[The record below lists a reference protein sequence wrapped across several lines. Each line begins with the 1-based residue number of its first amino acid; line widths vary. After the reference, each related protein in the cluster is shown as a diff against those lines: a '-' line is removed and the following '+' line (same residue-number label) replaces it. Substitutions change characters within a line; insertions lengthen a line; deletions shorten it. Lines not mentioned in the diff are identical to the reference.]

1 MNRVNIHLL
10 CRNSLFFLGLLLGS
24 GFFQSCEKDPL
35 PLTTNSVITGTAY
48 ISTSDSDEGIK
59 VVASGPYGQS
69 SALTDQFGNFVIT
82 GLGNGTY
89 YLDYSKEGYGTIR
102 QYNIQVFGNDTVR
115 AYIVQLYEKPVIPK
129 LPTFKKVYYDIRP
142 RSYPQKYFV
151 CIDTDLPPTAE
162 SFRLQFMLCMGTD
175 ENVSWDN
182 YDVYDFSWEMAVNN
196 DFMTIYLDPDRLR
209 NVYLFR
215 TGEKIYLR
223 GYPCNKGE
231 SSGYLDTYLGIRQY
245 STLDISRSTNVISFI
260 MP

>member
-1 MNRVNIHLL
+1 
-10 CRNSLFFLGLLLGS
+10 
-24 GFFQSCEKDPL
+24 
-35 PLTTNSVITGTAY
+35 VITGTAS
-48 ISTSDSDEGIK
+48 ISAPDSDDGIL
-59 VVASGPYGQS
+59 VVANGPYGQS
-69 SALTDQFGNFVIT
+69 SALTDQNGNFVIT

-102 QYNIQVFGNDTVR
+102 QHNIQVFGNDTVR

-129 LPTFKKVYYDIRP
+129 LPVFRKSYYDIRP
-142 RSYPQKYFV
+142 RYYPQKSFIS
-151 CIDTDLPPTAE
+151 IDTDLPPTAE
-162 SFRLQFMLCMGTD
+162 SFRLQFVLCMGTD
-175 ENVSWDN
+175 ENVSWDH
-182 YDVYDFSWEMAVNN
+182 YDVYDFSWDMAVNN

-215 TGEKIYLR
+215 TGEKIYVR

-245 STLDISRSTNVISFI
+245 STLDITRSTNVISFI